1 MQRHHPKDINLY
13 SETLSN
19 YFNTFLVANISLGTP
34 PQNFTMFLDTAS
46 SNLWVIDSKCKSKGC
61 QGNPG
66 GISKHVFDSTKSTT
80 FINNG
85 QYFSINYG
93 YGAVVGNLG
102 TDTLNLGG
110 ISIQNQTFALAE
122 TLADPFG
129 EQPID
134 GFLGLGWPNLAVDG
148 VIPPLQNA
156 LPQLDSPLF
165 TVWLDQRH
173 QTNIDPA
180 AGQITFGALDT
191 GHCDVS
197 TIYYIKLSSLTYWMF
212 PLSKFQLGSYTNSKA
227 TLAISDTAR
236 IGFGAPQVDF
246 DGIIKF
252 LNATFDSTNNIYTVP
267 CGQINSIPE
276 MRFTFEGITLH
287 VPSSN
292 FIVDQGLGNG
302 LCVVTVFVL
311 NGGGFGPVWIFGDSF
326 LRSYCNIYDIGNK
339 QIGFAKALH

>member
-1 MQRHHPKDINLY
+1 M
-13 SETLSN
+13 SGS
-19 YFNTFLVANISLGTP
+19 
-34 PQNFTMFLDTAS
+34 
-46 SNLWVIDSKCKSKGC
+46 
-61 QGNPG
+61 
-66 GISKHVFDSTKSTT
+66 
-80 FINNG
+80 
-85 QYFSINYG
+85 
-93 YGAVVGNLG
+93 

-110 ISIQNQTFALAE
+110 IFIQNQTFALAE

-156 LPQLDSPLF
+156 LRQLDSPLF
-165 TVWLDQRH
+165 TVWLDQRR
-173 QTNIDPA
+173 QTNIDPT
-180 AGQITFGALDT
+180 AGQITFGAIDN

-212 PLSKFQLGSYTNSKA
+212 PLSKFQLGSYKNAKA

-252 LNATFDSTNNIYTVP
+252 LNATFNSTNNIYTVP
-267 CGQINSIPE
+267 CNQINSIPE

-302 LCVVTVFVL
+302 QCVVTVFVL